1 MAEEKKEKI
10 KAHRSKIKSESEVI
24 KYWLKASR
32 EDFDTADILC
42 KNKKYHHA
50 LFFCHLSIEKMLKA
64 IIVKSTKTA
73 PPLIHDLV
81 RLAERAGL
89 PLSELQKNELAEIT
103 TFNVEARYDD
113 YKLSFRKKAKKQF
126 SLKYLEKT
134 REILQWLSKHV

>member
-1 MAEEKKEKI
+1 M
-10 KAHRSKIKSESEVI
+10 KSEQEVI
-24 KYWLKASR
+24 KYWLAASK
-32 EDFDTADILC
+32 EDFDSAEILY

-81 RLAERAGL
+81 RLAERAAV
-89 PLSELQKNELAEIT
+89 PLNELQKNGLAEIT
-103 TFNVEARYDD
+103 TFNIEARYDD
-113 YKLSFRKKAKKQF
+113 YKLSFREKAKKQF

-134 REILQWLSKHV
+134 REMLQWLSRHI

>member
-1 MAEEKKEKI
+1 MAEEEKKKI

-24 KYWLKASR
+24 KYWLKASK

-64 IIVKSTKTA
+64 IIVRSTEAA

-89 PLSELQKNELAEIT
+89 DLSDLQ
-103 TFNVEARYDD
+103 
-113 YKLSFRKKAKKQF
+113 
-126 SLKYLEKT
+126 
-134 REILQWLSKHV
+134 

>member
-1 MAEEKKEKI
+1 MAAEEKEKI

-24 KYWLKASR
+24 KYWLKASK

-113 YKLSFRKKAKKQF
+113 YKLSFRKKAKMQF

-134 REILQWLSKHV
+134 MEILQWLSKHV

>member
-1 MAEEKKEKI
+1 MAEEEKEKI
-10 KAHRSKIKSESEVI
+10 KAHRSKIKGESEVI
-24 KYWLKASR
+24 KYWLKASK

-103 TFNVEARYDD
+103 TFNVEVRYDD

-134 REILQWLSKHV
+134 KEILQWLSKHV